1 MQPSESLKYNWGHQ
15 LSEPWF
21 STNPDIQSQMGFLLF
36 VVISMPATNTLQQ
49 YGKVVTFTV
58 CKTKLVSGMVFHGFD
73 NLICFSVNHKD
84 KHNLFSV
91 ALNSDRST
99 SNTFSTKHVYYLA
112 SCTKS
117 MTLLINRVESSKF
130 QEKNFHLSFT
140 WSFLLGL

>member
-1 MQPSESLKYNWGHQ
+1 
-15 LSEPWF
+15 
-21 STNPDIQSQMGFLLF
+21 MGFLLF
-36 VVISMPATNTLQQ
+36 VVISMSRPNTLRQ

-58 CKTKLVSGMVFHGFD
+58 CKTKFGSGMVFHGFD

-84 KHNLFSV
+84 NSV
-91 ALNSDRST
+91 ALNSGRST

-130 QEKNFHLSFT
+130 QEKNFHL
-140 WSFLLGL
+140 